1 MSNSSTHVIAPE
13 IVQGLGLIGK
23 IVHVPY
29 RSGQFRVHSVEGF
42 DWYAFDRDGE
52 TVLDLNMTAS
62 ESYREPLATIV
73 PVDHKIGDGQS
84 EGVVATELVRGPN
97 LVHPSRFH

>member
-1 MSNSSTHVIAPE
+1 MRKSSTHVLPSE
-13 IVQGLGLIGK
+13 LVQGLSLIGK
-23 IVHVPY
+23 IVHLPY

-42 DWYAFDRDGE
+42 DWYAFDRNGE
-52 TVLDLNMTAS
+52 TVVDLAMTPS
-62 ESYREPLATIV
+62 ESYREPMATIV
-73 PVDHKIGDGQS
+73 PVDHKIGEGFS